1 MAVRISIASRVTE
14 DGVVD
19 AKAGEDRRGMEKILS
34 PELVGEGDGAGRLAI
49 ESIKYKLVSRRSSL

>member
-1 MAVRISIASRVTE
+1 M
-14 DGVVD
+14 D